1 MSNPDEKKLHTY
13 QDWLTW
19 DGAWE
24 LINGKAY
31 NMSLTRQPFTSL
43 LWGSSIS
50 RCGRTCRIRAVMCL
64 LLRSTCSSVRAI
76 QMMCLIM

>member
-43 LWGSSIS
+43 LWGAPF
-50 RCGRTCRIRAVMCL
+50 RAADALAESEL
-64 LLRSTCSSVRAI
+64 LCVCCSVRRVL
-76 QMMCLIM
+76 Q